1 LPALSD
7 KLADGRS
14 FRILTVVDQFT
25 RECIYL
31 EGDRAMTGMQVAQV
45 LESDS
50 SSDSSFFAN
59 LPLRSATTEYHCSY
73 RRFGRFA
80 RTPSENQAVMI
91 TPSFYFADHELL
103 RNQRPKNDETVRSR
117 LAQQK
122 SPVVMFVA
130 FMGTAPSCCFSHVP
144 ELLRTHNSPADEC
157 NAGPSCPA

>member
-1 LPALSD
+1 
-7 KLADGRS
+7 
-14 FRILTVVDQFT
+14 
-25 RECIYL
+25 
-31 EGDRAMTGMQVAQV
+31 MTGMQVAQV

-144 ELLRTHNSPADEC
+144 GFFGHTSHRRTSATLVLRAQHDQR
-157 NAGPSCPA
+157 NASIAT